1 MSGSAGTPL
10 RHDLAYLRRIV
21 AEAVR
26 LYPGRTAG
34 DYEYVERRPITR
46 TEKPYLY
53 RRLIRV
59 GGGEPR

>member
-21 AEAVR
+21 GGRQA
-26 LYPGRTAG
+26 LPGADAG